1 MKKRLLLVFLLLA
14 VAGGAVTLRVL
25 ATREPAGLLRA
36 SGTAEAVEARVG
48 FQAAGRVEEILVREG
63 DRVAQGQVLARLDT
77 AETEARRRQALAQIA
92 AARALLDELTRGSR
106 PEEVA
111 QARSALAAAAERLLD
126 AERDRERMRSL
137 HQAGAVSREL
147 LDKSAL
153 AGEVAA
159 HQRAQALEQLRLLEQ
174 GPRAERIEAQR
185 AQLDQAEA
193 ALSVIDANLA
203 NMTLRAPFPAVVSVR
218 HREPGEAVSPGA
230 PVLTLTNLDDRWV
243 RIYVREDRIGA
254 VQLGQAAAL
263 SSDTYRGKTYTG
275 EVTFISPQ
283 AEFTPKSV
291 QTTEERVKLV
301 YAVKVRITGDDG
313 HDLKPG
319 MPADVA
325 LSLKRS

>member
-1 MKKRLLLVFLLLA
+1 MKKRLLVVLPLLA
-14 VAGGAVTLRVL
+14 AVGAVVTSRVL
-25 ATREPAGLLRA
+25 TNREPAGLLRA
-36 SGTAEAVEARVG
+36 SGTAEAIEARVG
-48 FQAAGRVEEILVREG
+48 FQAGGRMEEILVREG
-63 DRVAQGQVLARLDT
+63 DRVTQGQVLARLDT
-77 AETEARRRQALAQIA
+77 AETEARRRQAVAQIA
-92 AARALLDELTRGSR
+92 ATRALLDELTRGSR

-111 QARSALAAAAERLLD
+111 QARSGLAAASELLLD

-137 HQAGAVSREL
+137 HEAGAVSREL

-153 AGEVAA
+153 AREVAT
-159 HQRAQALEQLRLLEQ
+159 HRKAQAVEQLHLVEQ
-174 GPRAERIEAQR
+174 GPRVERIEAQR
-185 AQLDQAEA
+185 ALLAQAEA
-193 ALSVIDANLA
+193 ALAAIEANLA
-203 NMTLRAPFPAVVSVR
+203 NMTQRAPFPAVVSVR

-254 VQLGQAAAL
+254 VRLGQAATL

-275 EVTFISPQ
+275 EVMFISPE

-301 YAVKVRITGDDG
+301 YAVKVRITGDGG

-319 MPADVA
+319 MPADVV
-325 LSLKRS
+325 LPLTTS